1 MMFKEWREANVDDYN
16 DREGIIRSKTVW
28 SEEDS
33 YSKIVELRLALKDA
47 YEAGWNAC
55 ADLNDSFTYDEVMSH
70 TEENNND
77 V

>member
-1 MMFKEWREANVDDYN
+1 MTFEEWYKGYDPSFYLTSMYDDLKE
-16 DREGIIRSKTVW
+16 T
-28 SEEDS
+28 
-33 YSKIVELRLALKDA
+33 

>member
-1 MMFKEWREANVDDYN
+1 MTFEEWHKDYN
-16 DREGIIRSKTVW
+16 PYKNNTFDA
-28 SEEDS
+28 D
-33 YSKIVELRLALKDA
+33 LKEA